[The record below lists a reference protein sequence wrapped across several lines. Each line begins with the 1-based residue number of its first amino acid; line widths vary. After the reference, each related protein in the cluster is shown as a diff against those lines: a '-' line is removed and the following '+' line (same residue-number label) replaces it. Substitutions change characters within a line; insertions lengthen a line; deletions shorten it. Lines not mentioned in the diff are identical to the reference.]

1 MLTLYNFFGVKM
13 VFSSPKLVVFA
24 LNLKICAVFEIR
36 GVKIAQT
43 FKNML
48 YYNVTRY
55 NTMHYI
61 YTTTLINRSKAQNS
75 KYTFFDINIPKN
87 VEKARKIAV

>member
-1 MLTLYNFFGVKM
+1 M
-13 VFSSPKLVVFA
+13 FSDYIIFLALKWSFPPPKLVVFA
-24 LNLKICAVFEIR
+24 LNLKICVVFEIR

-55 NTMHYI
+55 ITMRYK
-61 YTTTLINRSKAQNS
+61 YTTSLINRSKAQNS
-75 KYTFFDINIPKN
+75 KYTFFDINI
-87 VEKARKIAV
+87 RKM